1 MSKIFLSAQLPE
13 LGTTFLKDKNL
24 DFSVFNGQGLIS
36 KTALLQEIADCEVL
50 ICPLSTQVDQEV
62 IDAAPKLKVIANF
75 GAGFNNID
83 TAYAKEK
90 QIYVTNTPVVSTQ
103 ATAELTAGLIIALS
117 RRIVEGDRLMHGAG
131 FDGWAP
137 LFFLGHELKDKTLG
151 IIGMGQIGQTVA
163 KMMQAFGM
171 KIIYTQRHQLD
182 QTIEQQLNA
191 QYCSQAEVIQQADIL
206 TLHAPLTEETHHL
219 LTADT
224 FAVMKKTALLINA
237 ARGPLIDET
246 ALLQALKNNKIAG
259 AALDVYEFEPTV
271 TNGLQELTN
280 VILTPHIGNASVEA
294 RDQMAAI
301 VAKNAIAYYE
311 QKPIKHIV
319 NGLTQEF

>member
-1 MSKIFLSAQLPE
+1 MSKIYLSAQLPE
-13 LGTTFLKDKNL
+13 LGTALLEDKKL

-36 KTALLQEIADCEVL
+36 KAELIKEIVDCEIL

-62 IDAAPKLKVIANF
+62 IDAAPNLKLIANF

-83 TAYAKEK
+83 AAYAKEK
-90 QIYVTNTPVVSTQ
+90 QIYVTNTPIVSTH

-117 RRIVEGDRLMHGAG
+117 RRIVEGDRLMHGDG

-182 QTIEQQLNA
+182 QTTEEQLNA
-191 QYCSQAEVIQQADIL
+191 TYCSQTEVIQQADVL
-206 TLHAPLTEETHHL
+206 TLHAPLTEKTRHL
-219 LTADT
+219 LTTET
-224 FAVMKKTALLINA
+224 FETMKDTALLINA
-237 ARGPLIDET
+237 ARGPLIDEID
-246 ALLQALKNNKIAG
+246 LLQALKDKKIAG
-259 AALDVYEFEPTV
+259 AALDVYEFEPAVST
-271 TNGLQELTN
+271 GLQDLDN

-294 RDQMAAI
+294 RNQMAAI
-301 VAKNAIAYYE
+301 VAKNAIAFSE
-311 QKPIKHIV
+311 QKPISYIV